1 MISFRLNVFIRTL
14 FLSLKLYTSSQ
25 TEQDTEQDTEQV
37 NLKNDFHQTEKLEL
51 NTPNLK

>member
-1 MISFRLNVFIRTL
+1 MISSRLNVFIRTL

-25 TEQDTEQDTEQV
+25 TEQDTEQV